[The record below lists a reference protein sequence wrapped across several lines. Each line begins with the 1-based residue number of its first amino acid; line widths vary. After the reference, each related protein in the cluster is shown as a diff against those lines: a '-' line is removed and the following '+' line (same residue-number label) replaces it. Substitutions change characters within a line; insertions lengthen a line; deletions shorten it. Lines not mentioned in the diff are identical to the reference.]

1 MIECLFYDQFVFC
14 VFERQRYFIK
24 KAVSYIFVCKYIKR
38 CDFVVPGVCKA
49 CDEVVLDWGGNVN
62 RVFLIFIL
70 VDRKSTRLNSSHR

>member
-1 MIECLFYDQFVFC
+1 MFC

-70 VDRKSTRLNSSHR
+70 VKCVLFEKVNMQDLEMYHGR